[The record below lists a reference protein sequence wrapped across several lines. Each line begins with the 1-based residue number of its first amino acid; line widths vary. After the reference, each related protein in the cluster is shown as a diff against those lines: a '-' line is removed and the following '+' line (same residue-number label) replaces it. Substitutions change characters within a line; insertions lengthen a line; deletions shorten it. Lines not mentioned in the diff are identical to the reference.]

1 LGIDT
6 QYSVSFLENN
16 TPYNVFHIVTL
27 LMKAVKMK
35 YNIYLNQQKAT
46 EWGITPQQAILFSYL
61 HDLPSWAD
69 CYIVSGIPHYYITKQ
84 KIITEMPLL
93 NCKPDTIYRWIKQLS
108 ELGVI
113 HIIHKGI
120 GSLVGITKK
129 GATWNG
135 EMSSRQMGIS
145 HGHGSEGVDEDPT
158 LLGSVSGK
166 TSDVHPTNNN
176 TNNNNTKTDHHPFA
190 IEQKQGGGE
199 FEIGEYL
206 ELVVKPISQGKNDP
220 QGYFES
226 VRSRLLRHGLSGRD
240 LAQLASIRPMAVK
253 ESRPPGPDLRP
264 TIVSES
270 WENAMTILKNT
281 LGKSCFNL
289 WIAPLR
295 CLRDDTVIEL
305 AGPDRFFCAHIKNH
319 FLEQINNALSGREVQ
334 IWPDI

>member
-1 LGIDT
+1 
-6 QYSVSFLENN
+6 
-16 TPYNVFHIVTL
+16 
-27 LMKAVKMK
+27 MK

-61 HDLPSWAD
+61 HDLHSWAD

-120 GSLVGITKK
+120 GSLIGITKK
-129 GATWNG
+129 GATWNS
-135 EMSSRQMGIS
+135 EISSRQMGIS
-145 HGHGSEGVDEDPT
+145 HGYGSEGVDANPT
-158 LLGSVSGK
+158 LLGSVSAK
-166 TSDVHPTNNN
+166 TSDIHPTNNN
-176 TNNNNTKTDHHPFA
+176 TSNNNTKTDHHLPFA
-190 IEQKQGGGE
+190 IEQQKGGGGE

-206 ELVVKPISQGKNDP
+206 ELVVKPISQGKKDP

-240 LAQLASIRPMAVK
+240 LAQLASIRLMEIK
-253 ESRPPGPDLRP
+253 DDRLPPPDLRP

-270 WENAMTILKNT
+270 WENAVKVLKKN
-281 LGKSCFNL
+281 LGENYFNL

-295 CLRDDTVIEL
+295 CVRDDTVIEL
-305 AGPDRFFCAHIKNH
+305 TGIDRFVCAHIKAN
-319 FLEQINNALSGREVQ
+319 FLERIRDELPGKEVL
-334 IWPDI
+334 IRPEI